1 MNYNN
6 NNIPSEVPL
15 GGSGECRVY
24 TNLII
29 VNKMNM
35 YAKQRSCV
43 LNEDRLSGLPDDIL
57 IHILSLLPLKD
68 AVKGICNASRRF
80 HKLWPFIHT
89 LNFDQCMFPEHDCD
103 YYLEAGRPDYDE
115 RFVHSVR
122 HVLLRSKSPTIHK
135 FCLKFHFRLSYSFW
149 QRTSN
154 STGIWQ
160 YYDFLRSEK
169 RMANE
174 IGTWI
179 QFALNK
185 NLEVLDLSFSEHGTV
200 GPQAL
205 YDLPNCVLSSPHLVE
220 LRLTHCTINAK
231 KKSKLKSL
239 KTLYLNNVVLMDQS
253 MDYIL
258 SGCPMLEEL
267 TLQLC
272 YGHIRVVLLNSN
284 LKTLKLDIGWF
295 RQRIHVSC
303 PTLLSL
309 DMSGAVEVLDI
320 ANVASIAEVSVNRNL
335 IFDFDVYKDYQG
347 IKTFLQTFT
356 GAKTLNLCSWFALV
370 FSAWQLKNLPS
381 PTFSCKSLHLQLD
394 FMIWN
399 LPGILNLLKHCPCL
413 ENLIIKITSSYNE
426 FTSQKQ
432 LSWYHLYKFDADEY
446 WNMVDAPVQCMIHHL
461 KTVEVAGLVKKKF
474 VIQFLEYLLRH
485 SMVLKKMKIFAKKK
499 TSKICEY
506 EERLLNAPKASAFAA
521 VLFY

>member
-1 MNYNN
+1 
-6 NNIPSEVPL
+6 
-15 GGSGECRVY
+15 
-24 TNLII
+24 
-29 VNKMNM
+29 
-35 YAKQRSCV
+35 
-43 LNEDRLSGLPDDIL
+43 
-57 IHILSLLPLKD
+57 
-68 AVKGICNASRRF
+68 
-80 HKLWPFIHT
+80 
-89 LNFDQCMFPEHDCD
+89 
-103 YYLEAGRPDYDE
+103 
-115 RFVHSVR
+115 
-122 HVLLRSKSPTIHK
+122 
-135 FCLKFHFRLSYSFW
+135 
-149 QRTSN
+149 
-154 STGIWQ
+154 
-160 YYDFLRSEK
+160 
-169 RMANE
+169 
-174 IGTWI
+174 
-179 QFALNK
+179 
-185 NLEVLDLSFSEHGTV
+185 
-200 GPQAL
+200 
-205 YDLPNCVLSSPHLVE
+205 
-220 LRLTHCTINAK
+220 
-231 KKSKLKSL
+231 
-239 KTLYLNNVVLMDQS
+239 MDQS

-258 SGCPMLEEL
+258 SGRPMLEEL

-320 ANVASIAEVSVNRNL
+320 ANVVSIAEVSVNRNL

-446 WNMVDAPVQCMIHHL
+446 WNMVDAPVQCLIHHL

-499 TSKICEY
+499 TSKIFEY
-506 EERLLNAPKASAFAA
+506 EERLLNAPIASASAA
-521 VLFY
+521 LLFY

>member
-1 MNYNN
+1 
-6 NNIPSEVPL
+6 
-15 GGSGECRVY
+15 
-24 TNLII
+24 
-29 VNKMNM
+29 MNM

-68 AVKGICNASRRF
+68 A
-80 HKLWPFIHT
+80 PFIHT

-154 STGIWQ
+154 STGIWL

-205 YDLPNCVLSSPHLVE
+205 YDLPNCVLSCPHLVE

-258 SGCPMLEEL
+258 SGCLMLEEL

-309 DMSGAVEVLDI
+309 DKSGAVEVLHI
-320 ANVASIAEVSVNRNL
+320 ANVASIAEVSVNLNL

-347 IKTFLQTFT
+347 IRTFLQTFT
-356 GAKTLNLCSWFALV
+356 GAKTLKGSFE
-370 FSAWQLKNLPS
+370 
-381 PTFSCKSLHLQLD
+381 T
-394 FMIWN
+394 
-399 LPGILNLLKHCPCL
+399 
-413 ENLIIKITSSYNE
+413 IIV
-426 FTSQKQ
+426 
-432 LSWYHLYKFDADEY
+432 YKFDADEY
-446 WNMVDAPVQCMIHHL
+446 WNMVDAPVQCLIHHHL

-485 SMVLKKMKIFAKKK
+485 SMVLKKMKIFAKKE
-499 TSKICEY
+499 TSKIFEY
-506 EERLLNAPKASAFAA
+506 EERLLNAPKASASAA

>member
-1 MNYNN
+1 
-6 NNIPSEVPL
+6 
-15 GGSGECRVY
+15 
-24 TNLII
+24 
-29 VNKMNM
+29 MNM
-35 YAKQRSCV
+35 YAKQTSCV
-43 LNEDRLSGLPDDIL
+43 LNEDHLSGLPDDIL

-89 LNFDQCMFPEHDCD
+89 LNFDQCMFPEHDCN
-103 YYLEAGRPDYDE
+103 YYLEASRPDYDE
-115 RFVHSVR
+115 SFLHSVR
-122 HVLLRSKSPTIHK
+122 HVLLRSKSPTILK

-149 QRTSN
+149 QRISN
-154 STGIWQ
+154 STDIRL
-160 YYDFLRSEK
+160 YDFLRSEK

-185 NLEVLDLSFSEHGTV
+185 NLEVLDLSFSEHGIV

-205 YDLPNCVLSSPHLVE
+205 YDLPNCVLNSPHLVE

-239 KTLYLNNVVLMDQS
+239 KTLYLNKVVLMGQS
-253 MDYIL
+253 IDYIL

-272 YGHIRVVLLNSN
+272 YGHIRVVVLNSN
-284 LKTLKLDIGWF
+284 LKTLKLDIGWSL
-295 RQRIHVSC
+295 RRIYVSC

-309 DMSGAVEVLDI
+309 DVSGAVDVLDI
-320 ANVASIAEVSVNRNL
+320 ANVASIAEVSVKRNL
-335 IFDFDVYKDYQG
+335 IFDFDVHKDYQG
-347 IKTFLQTFT
+347 IRILLQTFT
-356 GAKTLNLCSWFALV
+356 GTKTLNLCSWFALV

-381 PTFSCKSLHLQLD
+381 PTFSCKSLHLKSD

-413 ENLIIKITSSYNE
+413 ENLTIEITSSHNE
-426 FTSQKQ
+426 FTSHKQ
-432 LSWYHLYKFDADEY
+432 LSWYRLYKFDADEY
-446 WNMVDAPVQCMIHHL
+446 WNMVDAPVQCLIHHL
-461 KTVEVAGLVKKKF
+461 KTVEVAGFVEKHL

-485 SMVLKKMKIFAKKK
+485 SMVLKKMKIFAEKQTAKY
-499 TSKICEY
+499 Y
-506 EERLLNAPKASAFAA
+506 EERLLNIPKASASAA

>member
-1 MNYNN
+1 
-6 NNIPSEVPL
+6 
-15 GGSGECRVY
+15 
-24 TNLII
+24 
-29 VNKMNM
+29 MNM

-43 LNEDRLSGLPDDIL
+43 LNEDRLSRLPDDIL

-80 HKLWPFIHT
+80 HKFWPFIHT

-356 GAKTLNLCSWFALV
+356 RAKTLNLCSWFALV
-370 FSAWQLKNLPS
+370 FSVWQLKNLPS

-446 WNMVDAPVQCMIHHL
+446 WNMVDAPVQCLIHHL

-499 TSKICEY
+499 TSKIFEY
-506 EERLLNAPKASAFAA
+506 EERLLNAPKASASAA

>member
-1 MNYNN
+1 MGVTS
-6 NNIPSEVPL
+6 ILDKMRKARLRWFGHVKRRWHDARLKE
-15 GGSGECRVY
+15 
-24 TNLII
+24 
-29 VNKMNM
+29 MNM

-103 YYLEAGRPDYDE
+103 YYLEAGRPDYDK

-122 HVLLRSKSPTIHK
+122 HVLLRGKSPTNHK

-154 STGIWQ
+154 STGICQ

-220 LRLTHCTINAK
+220 LRMTHCTINAK

-295 RQRIHVSC
+295 RQRIRVSC

-320 ANVASIAEVSVNRNL
+320 ANVASIAEVSVNCNL

-356 GAKTLNLCSWFALV
+356 GAKTLNLCSWFAL
-370 FSAWQLKNLPS
+370 N
-381 PTFSCKSLHLQLD
+381 T
-394 FMIWN
+394 
-399 LPGILNLLKHCPCL
+399 
-413 ENLIIKITSSYNE
+413 
-426 FTSQKQ
+426 
-432 LSWYHLYKFDADEY
+432 LSWTHPYEFDADEY
-446 WNMVDAPVQCMIHHL
+446 WNMVDSPVQCLTHHL
-461 KTVEVAGLVKKKF
+461 KKVVVAGHVMKKQ
-474 VIQFLEYLLRH
+474 VIQFLEYLFEH
-485 SMVLKKMKIFAKKK
+485 FVVLEEMKIFAEKQK
-499 TSKICEY
+499 
-506 EERLLNAPKASAFAA
+506 
-521 VLFY
+521 